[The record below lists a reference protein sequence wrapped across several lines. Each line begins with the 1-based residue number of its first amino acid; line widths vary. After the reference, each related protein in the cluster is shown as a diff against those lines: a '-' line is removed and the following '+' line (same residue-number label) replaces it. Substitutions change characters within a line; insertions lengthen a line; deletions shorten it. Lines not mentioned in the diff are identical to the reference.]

1 MKDADLAA
9 EVAAIEQERAGGGTA
24 TGALGGAAVLH
35 RAGLI
40 TWRARRLLAGTRAFC
55 VSRSRCHG
63 NSVAGDTSLAN
74 DQAPLADE

>member
-35 RAGLI
+35 RAELF
-40 TWRARRLLAGTRAFC
+40 TWRARRFLAGTRAFRAAA
-55 VSRSRCHG
+55 VIG
-63 NSVAGDTSLAN
+63 TPLPGGTGLAN
-74 DQAPLADE
+74 DQAPLTDE